1 MKKNILGNTGI
12 EVSTIGFGGAPLG
25 DLFEILDDQV
35 CYDTL
40 KNAHNSGINF
50 FDTSPFYGFGLS
62 EHRIGN
68 YLKSIRHKDFVLCT
82 KVGRYMTPENPNKIN
97 RGVFK
102 GGLNFSPNLDYSYDG
117 VMKSFEQSLF
127 RLGLSEIDI
136 CLIHDVDKWT
146 HGSDVE
152 LRFKEAMDGAYKALE
167 KLRSE
172 KVIKSIGVG
181 LNESDMCA
189 RFAEAG
195 DFDCMILAGRY
206 TLLEQGALDEF
217 FPIAKKKNIGVI
229 LAGVFNSGILIKGA
243 GDHSTYD
250 YQKIPEH
257 ITKKYFQIDKICK
270 EYNVPVGAAALQFC
284 NTHEVVSTMILG
296 MDQPNQVQE
305 NIDLLNYKINKEF
318 WHKLFKE
325 NLIDSRSPIP
335 NNYMNEKAAFHVAI

>member
-1 MKKNILGNTGI
+1 MIKRTILGKTNIG
-12 EVSTIGFGGAPLG
+12 VSAIGFGGAPIG
-25 DLFEILDDQV
+25 DLFEKLDEQV

-40 KNAHNSGINF
+40 KISHKNDINF
-50 FDTSPFYGFGLS
+50 FDTSPLYGYGLS

-68 YLKSIRHKDFVLCT
+68 YLKSINRDDFVLCT
-82 KVGRYMTPENPNKIN
+82 KVGRYLIPDKSEKIY

-102 GGLNFSPNLDYSYDG
+102 GGLNFSPIFDYSYDG
-117 VMKSFEQSLF
+117 VMRSFEQSLF
-127 RLGLSEIDI
+127 RLGLSQIDI

-172 KVIKSIGVG
+172 KVIKGIGVG

-206 TLLEQGALDEF
+206 TLLEQGALDLF

-243 GDHSTYD
+243 GDQSTYD

-257 ITKKYFQIDKICK
+257 IAEKYFQIDKICK

-296 MDQPNQVQE
+296 MDHPNQVKE

-318 WHKLFKE
+318 WCKLIKE
-325 NLIDSRSPIP
+325 NLIDSKSPIP
-335 NNYMNEKAAFHVAI
+335 NN

>member
-1 MKKNILGNTGI
+1 MIKKNILGKTGI
-12 EVSTIGFGGAPLG
+12 EVSAIGFGGAPLG

-40 KNAHNSGINF
+40 KNSYKNGINF

-68 YLKSIRHKDFVLCT
+68 YLKSIRREDFILCT
-82 KVGRYMTPENPNKIN
+82 KVGRYMTPEDPAKIN
-97 RGVFK
+97 RGIFK

-146 HGSDVE
+146 HGEDVKI
-152 LRFKEAMDGAYKALE
+152 RFKEAMNGAYKALE

-172 KVIKSIGVG
+172 KVLKAIGVG

-195 DFDCMILAGRY
+195 DFDCMVLAGRY
-206 TLLEQGALDEF
+206 TLLEQGALDVF
-217 FPIAKKKNIGVI
+217 FPLALKKNIGII
-229 LAGVFNSGILIKGA
+229 LAGVFNSGILIKGVNPN
-243 GDHSTYD
+243 STYN
-250 YQKIPEH
+250 YAKIPNYIE
-257 ITKKYFQIDKICK
+257 KKYFEIDKICK
-270 EYNVPVGAAALQFC
+270 EFNVPIGAAALQFC
-284 NTHEVVSTMILG
+284 SANSLVSTMILG
-296 MDQPNQVQE
+296 MDHPIQINE
-305 NIDLLNYKINKEF
+305 NISLLNYKISNEF
-318 WHKLFKE
+318 WLKLVEKK
-325 NLIDSRSPIP
+325 LIDSRSPVP
-335 NNYMNEKAAFHVAI
+335 KT